1 MSNLSAIPHHA
12 DRFAS
17 EDAFQDG
24 ARVACKIGSAD
35 DPHFYTSHPRDA
47 QRYVH
52 IHTICI
58 FGKEESADCFWGP
71 GDGGVMIGSHAAI
84 EARPISDK
92 FPSRFK
98 LKAVRTRVSST
109 SLMPSE
115 IVLQPGPNAAGLA
128 EKRERLAAVRAAL
141 AEREADIAQIRSQLK
156 AFEVRYLQRV
166 GVLYAELD
174 EIAARITEREVD
186 LYDSDSA
193 RRRAQQARERAQETH
208 QAAFG
213 AEQEPEEFDPS
224 PSLKTLFREVARR
237 IHPDFASD
245 EAEQKHFTLL
255 MTRANHAYSCGDAET
270 LQRLLDD
277 QLEVNAAMS
286 DKGADASVSDE
297 SDGLALLRLV
307 RQIQHAERDIA
318 ALDGEHQT
326 LLGSEIGQLY
336 TGAEAASHEDRDL
349 LAELAA
355 GLRER
360 IADAQYR
367 LEFVER
373 QVGALGR

>member
-1 MSNLSAIPHHA
+1 
-12 DRFAS
+12 
-17 EDAFQDG
+17 
-24 ARVACKIGSAD
+24 
-35 DPHFYTSHPRDA
+35 
-47 QRYVH
+47 
-52 IHTICI
+52 
-58 FGKEESADCFWGP
+58 
-71 GDGGVMIGSHAAI
+71 
-84 EARPISDK
+84 
-92 FPSRFK
+92 
-98 LKAVRTRVSST
+98 
-109 SLMPSE
+109 MPSE

-193 RRRAQQARERAQETH
+193 RRRAQEARQRAQETH
-208 QAAFG
+208 EAAFG
-213 AEQEPEEFDPS
+213 ADQEPEEFDPS
-224 PSLKTLFREVARR
+224 PSLKTLFREVAKR

-277 QLEVNAAMS
+277 HLEVNAS
-286 DKGADASVSDE
+286 VADE
-297 SDGLALLRLV
+297 GDGLALFRLV
-307 RQIQHAERDIA
+307 RQIQHVERDIA
-318 ALDGEHQT
+318 ALDREHQA

-336 TGAEAASHEDRDL
+336 TDAEAASHEDRDL
-349 LAELAA
+349 LAELGAS
-355 GLRER
+355 LHER
-360 IADAQYR
+360 IAEAQYR
-367 LEFVER
+367 LEFVDR
-373 QVGALGR
+373 QVSAHGR